1 MTKISQIQNFIATPK
16 HWSLFPYSQT
26 TSHIQFQTTE
36 TYEHISV
43 AHLQK
48 ISRLIFRTPRLVMR
62 LTDRPKARI
71 SRLISRNSP
80 DSWSDLSGLFE
91 DKLMNYGQISQT
103 NSRLMIRPSNP
114 RSSPGR
120 GMSGKKMQEMSG
132 IWAESFSKFRSKPLH
147 FFDRNERN
155 LSGKKCKKWAE
166 FERNKKCK
174 KWAEFERNQ
183 KCKIW
188 AEFERNQKCKKWS
201 EFERKKMQEMIG
213 ETFRPHFCLIRG
225 RFESW
230 NRLNTVGKNLQLN

>member
-1 MTKISQIQNFIATPK
+1 MINFQVWPQK
-16 HWSLFPYSQT
+16 SLFDVACVLQIRGAGWRVDRVSDSEREHHIRRQPQT
-26 TSHIQFQTTE
+26 PFWLPPEYKGI
-36 TYEHISV
+36 
-43 AHLQK
+43 
-48 ISRLIFRTPRLVMR
+48 
-62 LTDRPKARI
+62 
-71 SRLISRNSP
+71 
-80 DSWSDLSGLFE
+80 
-91 DKLMNYGQISQT
+91 
-103 NSRLMIRPSNP
+103 
-114 RSSPGR
+114 PGR

-132 IWAESFSKFRSKPLH
+132 IWADSLANSAQSPYIFLTGMSGIWAEKKCKKWAEF
-147 FFDRNERN
+147 ERN
-155 LSGKKCKKWAE
+155 KKCKKWAE